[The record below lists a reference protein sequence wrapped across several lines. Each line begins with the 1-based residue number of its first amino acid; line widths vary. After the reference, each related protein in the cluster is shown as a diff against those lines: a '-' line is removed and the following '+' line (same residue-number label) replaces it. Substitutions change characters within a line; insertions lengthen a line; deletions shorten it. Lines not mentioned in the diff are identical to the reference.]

1 MRFDLPYLVQDI
13 DRHGNV
19 RLYARKK
26 VAGKFGKERI
36 RAQPGSPTF
45 LDEYKAALERLSASK
60 PEVTGV
66 TIKIGTLGWLV
77 AEYEQSFAFLK
88 LAKREK
94 RVRHLILEACLN
106 EATKPGSPY
115 KFRNCPLAEFTPD
128 HVRLM
133 RDRKNDTPG
142 AANNRVS
149 ALSVV
154 FGWACEERGKWVK
167 TNVASAVK
175 SLKYQEQPFHT

>member
-1 MRFDLPYLVQDI
+1 MHFDLPYLVQDI

-26 VAGKFGKERI
+26 VASKFRKERI

-45 LDEYKAALERLSASK
+45 LDEYKAALERLNAGK
-60 PEVTGV
+60 VGATGV
-66 TIKIGTLGWLV
+66 TIKVGALGWLV

-88 LAKREK
+88 LAKREQ
-94 RVRHLILEACLN
+94 RVRHLILESCLN

-133 RDRKNDTPG
+133 RDRKKGG
-142 AANNRVS
+142 ARRR
-149 ALSVV
+149 
-154 FGWACEERGKWVK
+154 E
-167 TNVASAVK
+167 
-175 SLKYQEQPFHT
+175 